1 MRRTNSCGELTKKD
15 IGRTVVLCGWTQ
27 SRRDHGG
34 LIFIDLRDRHG
45 LTQIVF
51 DPSHNKD
58 THKMAEHIGREF
70 VLEIKGK
77 IRSRKK
83 GMINPKLKTGEI
95 EVLVDELNIL
105 NKSDVPPLEIEENTK
120 INEDMRLKYRYLDLR
135 RPVMQ
140 KNILTRH
147 IAVKAV
153 RDFLDKNGFLEI
165 ETPILAKSTP
175 EGARDYL
182 VPSRVHPGKFF
193 ALPQSPQLF
202 KQLLMVSGFD
212 KYFQI
217 ARCFRD
223 EDLRADRQPE
233 FTQIDIEMSFV
244 EENDVF
250 ELVESMIKDLWKK
263 TLNIDVK
270 IPFTRISHKDAM
282 SRFGSDKP
290 DTRFGLELIEAND
303 LVKGSD
309 FGVFNDIIKK
319 GGKVKCINAKGC
331 ANFSRKDI
339 DELTNLVQIYG
350 ANGLAWMKMNEKLE
364 SSVVKYFN
372 DETQKK
378 IIKGTDAKK
387 NDLILF
393 VADRKHFVVDAALG
407 NLRLKLADKLGL
419 INDNVYNFLWVLDFP
434 LVEYDENLEKHV
446 AVHHPF
452 TSPKDED
459 LKLLEKDPAKVRAKA
474 YDLVLNGVELGGGS
488 IRIHNREIQEKMF
501 NVLGIKKQEA
511 ESKFGFLLNAFKYGA
526 PPHGGIAFGVDRIIA
541 ILTKNDSIREVIAFP
556 KNKAAMSL
564 MDEAPSEVD
573 EAQLKELHI
582 KSTLIKKK

>member
-15 IGRTVVLCGWTQ
+15 IGKTVVLCGWTQ